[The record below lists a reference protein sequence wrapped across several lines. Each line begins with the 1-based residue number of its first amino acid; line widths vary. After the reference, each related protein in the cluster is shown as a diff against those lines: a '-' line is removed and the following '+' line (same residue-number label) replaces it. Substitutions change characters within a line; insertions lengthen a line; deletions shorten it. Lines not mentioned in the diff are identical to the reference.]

1 MLGWLRP
8 IKVLRPQP
16 HQSAER
22 LPKVLWSMSL
32 LTRQTRPSSTYEWAG
47 TSLSHHEACT
57 SLLVSSTRGKTAEAR
72 SLWNGNCSYRKLD
85 KMIWQRDM
93 SQIKKQDKTP
103 VKQLTK
109 VGISNLPEKIIQNNE
124 SENDLRPWE
133 KNEGTD

>member
-1 MLGWLRP
+1 
-8 IKVLRPQP
+8 
-16 HQSAER
+16 
-22 LPKVLWSMSL
+22 
-32 LTRQTRPSSTYEWAG
+32 
-47 TSLSHHEACT
+47 
-57 SLLVSSTRGKTAEAR
+57 
-72 SLWNGNCSYRKLD
+72 
-85 KMIWQRDM
+85 MIWQRDM